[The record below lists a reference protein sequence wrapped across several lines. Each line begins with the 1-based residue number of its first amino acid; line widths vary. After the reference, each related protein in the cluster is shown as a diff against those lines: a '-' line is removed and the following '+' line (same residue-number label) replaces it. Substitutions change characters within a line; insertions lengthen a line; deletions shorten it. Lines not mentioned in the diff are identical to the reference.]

1 MDTKVKGIILN
12 TKDYKEADKIASIFS
27 YEQGVIGAKFVG
39 VKKEKAKL
47 KALAQPFTL
56 AEFELITKKD
66 FNTVK
71 TGSVIDNFPQI
82 ISDYNKT
89 ICAFILVDIIKSIV
103 PKNKPEQ
110 ELFLLSVN
118 ALKQIEQEDAFQ
130 SLIEYIINFT
140 SLMGEELNIF
150 PTDKR
155 IYLDKSIGDFVPT
168 PTAYSV
174 EIDKKV
180 FNALSVPSNSDNI
193 KKLCLKLLNT
203 ILAVKYET
211 ELTSFSFI

>member
-140 SLMGEELNIF
+140 SLMGEELNICVY
-150 PTDKR
+150 R
-155 IYLDKSIGDFVPT
+155 LGIYLV
-168 PTAYSV
+168 
-174 EIDKKV
+174 
-180 FNALSVPSNSDNI
+180 
-193 KKLCLKLLNT
+193 LLP
-203 ILAVKYET
+203 
-211 ELTSFSFI
+211 